1 MRLLQVLALTSYL
14 VFGTAL
20 GASNEKTDSVAL
32 PSIPP
37 GVLEALG
44 KAGVAAKF
52 SISTHVNP
60 FYIQGDFNGDRKL
73 DCAILVR
80 NRASGKI
87 GVAIVHMGKGN
98 VSIIGAGTAFGSG
111 GDDFAWMDAWYA
123 YPRGKVSQGAD
134 EDSPPKLKGDA
145 LLMKKTESASGLAYW
160 GGTHYKWYQQGD

>member
-1 MRLLQVLALTSYL
+1 MGLLQALVLTSYL
-14 VFGTAL
+14 AFGTAV
-20 GASNEKTDSVAL
+20 GASNEQTDSVAL

-44 KAGVAAKF
+44 KAGLAAKF
-52 SISTHVNP
+52 SISTHLNP
-60 FYIQGDFNGDRKL
+60 FYIQGDFNGDGKL

-80 NRASGKI
+80 NRASGKL

-111 GDDFAWMDAWYA
+111 GDDLAWMDAWYA

-134 EDSPPKLKGDA
+134 EDSPPTLKGDA
-145 LLMKKTESASGLAYW
+145 LMLIKTQSASGLAYW